1 MTVSSSEAKAGVQP
15 IPKPKRQPKGRRE
28 RDRPALYTYGFL
40 PGENPECFLEQFA
53 PATLCDG
60 RMERAH
66 LIREQTIRKHV
77 SRSKLILWAP
87 AVWRPACHRH
97 HGLLDQSKTLRIPRS
112 AIPAETEAWADDN
125 GLTWW
130 LDREYGER
138 ATRLDRGDEAPVTP
152 SGPAIEGT
160 F

>member
-1 MTVSSSEAKAGVQP
+1 MTTTSEQAKSGVLP
-15 IPKPKRQPKGRRE
+15 VPKPEPQPKGRRE
-28 RDRPALYTYGFL
+28 RQRPTLYTYGFL
-40 PGENPECFLEQFA
+40 PGETPTCFLAQFA
-53 PATLCDG
+53 PGSPCDG

-97 HGLLDQSKTLRIPRS
+97 HGMLDQSKTLRIPRWG
-112 AIPAETEAWADDN
+112 IPVETEQWADEN

-130 LDREYGER
+130 LDREYGGR
-138 ATRLDRGDEAPVTP
+138 
-152 SGPAIEGT
+152 PA
-160 F
+160 